1 MIDSVVSNSS
11 FHGMLFFVWDFSSE
25 KNSCFD
31 DEEYSGDVL
40 EDQADEGDAERPREV
55 VVLPL
60 GHVVTPVAE
69 SAEYDESD
77 RAEGSCKHNDKL
89 FMSFVNK

>member
-1 MIDSVVSNSS
+1 
-11 FHGMLFFVWDFSSE
+11 
-25 KNSCFD
+25 
-31 DEEYSGDVL
+31 
-40 EDQADEGDAERPREV
+40 
-55 VVLPL
+55 VLPL